1 MTAPE
6 TIYSCT
12 LPSVTEHNINTL
24 SAVLVPCAKH
34 FDRNIS
40 PKKKMLQNDSAIGN
54 YMDCDDIVWDTG
66 DDAFN
71 PWMNNNLFDRA
82 YLRELGL
89 LIDK

>member
-1 MTAPE
+1 
-6 TIYSCT
+6 
-12 LPSVTEHNINTL
+12 
-24 SAVLVPCAKH
+24 
-34 FDRNIS
+34 
-40 PKKKMLQNDSAIGN
+40 MLQNDSAIGN